1 MNRKTTNA
9 KLGRPAK
16 LSDAELLAQSQENA
30 IRLTPIG
37 REILEN
43 STMKRI
49 DPKTIQLIR
58 KT

>member
-16 LSDAELLAQSQENA
+16 LSDAELLAQSQERA
-30 IRLTPIG
+30 LKLTPIG
-37 REILEN
+37 RDILEN

-49 DPKTIQLIR
+49 DHRTIQLIR
-58 KT
+58 KK